1 MEILPHF
8 WIGYYHNKNIKLIKE
23 KNIKNIIHLS
33 KNEDYKK
40 NMNLEEIRIN
50 IDYNDDDCY
59 EYINNS
65 LYQHLFD
72 ITEYIH
78 EKILN
83 NENILLMGYEDKQD
97 IDSIIVAYFI
107 RYGKLNIHD
116 SIIYLK
122 SKKNNIFYPKCIF
135 YSSLNKFYN
144 EINKKY

>member
-40 NMNLEEIRIN
+40 NMNLEEIRIP
-50 IDYNDDDCY
+50 IDYTDDDSY
-59 EYINNS
+59 EFINNS

-97 IDSIIVAYFI
+97 IDSIIIAYFI

-116 SIIYLK
+116 SIVYLRTKK
-122 SKKNNIFYPKCIF
+122 SNIFYPKCIF
-135 YSSLNKFYN
+135 YFSLNKFYN

>member
-8 WIGYYHNKNIKLIKE
+8 WIGYYHNKNIRLIKE

-40 NMNLEEIRIN
+40 NMDLEEIRIP
-50 IDYNDDDCY
+50 IDYTDNDSY

-116 SIIYLK
+116 SIIYLRTKK
-122 SKKNNIFYPKCIF
+122 SNIFYPKCIF

>member
-40 NMNLEEIRIN
+40 NMNLEEIRIP
-50 IDYNDDDCY
+50 IDYTDNDSY
-59 EYINNS
+59 EFINNS

-116 SIIYLK
+116 SIVYLRTKK
-122 SKKNNIFYPKCIF
+122 SNIFYPKCIF
-135 YSSLNKFYN
+135 YFSLNKFYN

>member
-40 NMNLEEIRIN
+40 NMNLEEIRIP
-50 IDYNDDDCY
+50 IDYSDNDSY
-59 EYINNS
+59 EFINNS

-107 RYGKLNIHD
+107 RYGKMNIHD
-116 SIIYLK
+116 SIVYLK
-122 SKKNNIFYPKCIF
+122 TKKNNIFYPKCIF
-135 YSSLNKFYN
+135 YFSLNKFYN
-144 EINKKY
+144 DINKKY

>member
-40 NMNLEEIRIN
+40 NMNLEEIRIP
-50 IDYNDDDCY
+50 IDYSDDDCY
-59 EYINNS
+59 EFINNS

-83 NENILLMGYEDKQD
+83 NENILLMGYESKQD
-97 IDSIIVAYFI
+97 IDSIIIAYFI

-116 SIIYLK
+116 SIVYLRT
-122 SKKNNIFYPKCIF
+122 KKNNIFYPKCIF
-135 YSSLNKFYN
+135 YFSLNKFYN

>member
-8 WIGYYHNKNIKLIKE
+8 WIAYYNNKNIKLIKE

-33 KNEDYKK
+33 KTEDYKK
-40 NMNLEEIRIN
+40 NMNLEEIRIP
-50 IDYNDDDCY
+50 IDYNDDDSY
-59 EYINNS
+59 EFINNS

-83 NENILLMGYEDKQD
+83 NENILLMGYENKQD
-97 IDSIIVAYFI
+97 IDTIIVAYYI

-116 SIIYLK
+116 SILNLK
-122 SKKNNIFYPKCIF
+122 SKKNDIFNPKCLF
-135 YSSLNKFYN
+135 YFALNKFYN